1 MNIRK
6 ESCSQR
12 KIDKHLRRAWQ
23 QIDLVLAKLMTSSDM
38 LDIHSDN
45 MICWTFWVWQKE
57 KKKIAFYI
65 RGYSNRCSIRFMHV
79 LKFLRLA
86 GYGPENR
93 LCGLVF
99 TVIWYIYV
107 FWPDK
112 SDYIKRALVYTL
124 LSEAIS
130 ASTTGDKLVHATNMV
145 YNLGLQ

>member
-1 MNIRK
+1 
-6 ESCSQR
+6 
-12 KIDKHLRRAWQ
+12 
-23 QIDLVLAKLMTSSDM
+23 M
-38 LDIHSDN
+38 LDILSL
-45 MICWTFWVWQKE
+45 TE
-57 KKKIAFYI
+57 GEEKKIAFYI

-99 TVIWYIYV
+99 TVVWYIYV

-112 SDYIKRALVYTL
+112 SDYIKR
-124 LSEAIS
+124 AIS